1 MCTLH
6 TPIIHIYIK
15 IHRNPAFP
23 SHTTA
28 IMDILPQDSG
38 LSEQLLQSSL
48 GRVSSSFNISTSP
61 QGFYHSPSP
70 SKGGASSVSHCMRV
84 AAKAKQLKPFATED
98 IKILLLENV
107 NQTGRDVL
115 AKQGYQV
122 EFLKTSIPED
132 ELIRKIRC
140 GSSPSSLTVRDHS
153 LTNYVEMFT
162 SLAYGQ
168 KPCSPREFYGR
179 PRISS

>member
-1 MCTLH
+1 MHPNTYLH
-6 TPIIHIYIK
+6 K
-15 IHRNPAFP
+15 ILRNP

-28 IMDILPQDSG
+28 IMDSLPQDNG
-38 LSEQLLQSSL
+38 LSEELLQSSL
-48 GRVSSSFNISTSP
+48 GRVSSSFNTSTSP
-61 QGFYHSPSP
+61 QGFYHSPSLN
-70 SKGGASSVSHCMRV
+70 KGGASSVSHCMRV

-140 GSSPSSLTVRDHS
+140 GSSPSSLTVRKHS
-153 LTNYVEMFT
+153 LTNYVEM
-162 SLAYGQ
+162 SM
-168 KPCSPREFYGR
+168 
-179 PRISS
+179 